1 MVDVKLWK
9 LGCQNREGYVM
20 KYNAV
25 ASQTISHGET
35 LEIGGTESG
44 QFEPPVL
51 PCTMRLQFRRYL
63 MAKPWKL
70 EVRLCNSCAV
80 PDLVRVD
87 ARHTAMLESAII
99 NL

>member
-35 LEIGGTESG
+35 LEIEIQNPDSSSLQYQNAVLTSG
-44 QFEPPVL
+44 LDMFIVAYQ
-51 PCTMRLQFRRYL
+51 
-63 MAKPWKL
+63 
-70 EVRLCNSCAV
+70 
-80 PDLVRVD
+80 LVKWV
-87 ARHTAMLESAII
+87 T
-99 NL
+99 

>member
-1 MVDVKLWK
+1 MVDVKLRK
-9 LGCQNREGYVM
+9 LGCQNCEGYVM

-51 PCTMRLQFRRYL
+51 PFTRSYAFNQVHLFLNIKQILCDFFTGFRDPSFLGLYSL
-63 MAKPWKL
+63 H
-70 EVRLCNSCAV
+70 S
-80 PDLVRVD
+80 
-87 ARHTAMLESAII
+87 
-99 NL
+99 